1 MQESIVETLKNMKSE
16 QNLTLQQI
24 SSASGVPLST
34 VNRILSGQTE
44 NPSFRDVAAIVA
56 AMDGSLDAITGLQK
70 LESENGQLLDSNVM
84 QLLLSMQN
92 YYAKTLDA
100 ARQQYM
106 RELENKDKQ
115 YRDIL
120 TDKNRWLR
128 RMFFCLIGML
138 AVISFLLIV
147 DFINPTIGVFHTLA
161 IRRPAFC
168 KAAFFPVYISLIPA
182 LFFGTGGVP
191 AFTAGAFFHWQHR
204 TIPALQLKHRSGSCG
219 TASALPKCSIMSG
232 CEYPHRA
239 SGAKAP
245 RTLRPLPLL
254 RFAVSATGGA
264 HLCSIQYYL
273 RFWLSSCRTSLA
285 VSALRIMRYCPS
297 FFCSAMP

>member
-147 DFINPTIGVFHTLA
+147 DFINPTIGVFPYLSHS
-161 IRRPAFC
+161 
-168 KAAFFPVYISLIPA
+168 AACL
-182 LFFGTGGVP
+182 LQGGVLP
-191 AFTAGAFFHWQHR
+191 CLYLTYPCFIFRHRRCTCFHR
-204 TIPALQLKHRSGSCG
+204 RCLFS
-219 TASALPKCSIMSG
+219 
-232 CEYPHRA
+232 
-239 SGAKAP
+239 
-245 RTLRPLPLL
+245 
-254 RFAVSATGGA
+254 
-264 HLCSIQYYL
+264 
-273 RFWLSSCRTSLA
+273 
-285 VSALRIMRYCPS
+285 S
-297 FFCSAMP
+297 FFAPQCLDESPDFFV

>member
-1 MQESIVETLKNMKSE
+1 MEEVHARIYCGNVEKYEIRTKPDPAA
-16 QNLTLQQI
+16 NLQCKR
-24 SSASGVPLST
+24 VPLST

-92 YYAKTLDA
+92 YYVKTLDA
-100 ARQQYM
+100 TRQQYM

-147 DFINPTIGVFHTLA
+147 DFINPTIGVFH
-161 IRRPAFC
+161 P
-168 KAAFFPVYISLIPA
+168 
-182 LFFGTGGVP
+182 
-191 AFTAGAFFHWQHR
+191 
-204 TIPALQLKHRSGSCG
+204 
-219 TASALPKCSIMSG
+219 
-232 CEYPHRA
+232 
-239 SGAKAP
+239 
-245 RTLRPLPLL
+245 
-254 RFAVSATGGA
+254 
-264 HLCSIQYYL
+264 
-273 RFWLSSCRTSLA
+273 
-285 VSALRIMRYCPS
+285 
-297 FFCSAMP
+297 

>member
-1 MQESIVETLKNMKSE
+1 MEEVHARIYCGNVEKYEIRTKPDPAANLQCKRGAPQHRKPHFERPDRES
-16 QNLTLQQI
+16 
-24 SSASGVPLST
+24 
-34 VNRILSGQTE
+34 
-44 NPSFRDVAAIVA
+44 SFRDVAAIVA

-100 ARQQYM
+100 TRQQYM

-147 DFINPTIGVFHTLA
+147 DFINPTIGVFH
-161 IRRPAFC
+161 P
-168 KAAFFPVYISLIPA
+168 
-182 LFFGTGGVP
+182 
-191 AFTAGAFFHWQHR
+191 
-204 TIPALQLKHRSGSCG
+204 
-219 TASALPKCSIMSG
+219 
-232 CEYPHRA
+232 
-239 SGAKAP
+239 
-245 RTLRPLPLL
+245 
-254 RFAVSATGGA
+254 
-264 HLCSIQYYL
+264 
-273 RFWLSSCRTSLA
+273 
-285 VSALRIMRYCPS
+285 
-297 FFCSAMP
+297 

>member
-70 LESENGQLLDSNVM
+70 LESGQLLDSNVM

-100 ARQQYM
+100 TRQQYM
-106 RELENKDKQ
+106 RELESKDKQ

-138 AVISFLLIV
+138 AVISFLLI
-147 DFINPTIGVFHTLA
+147 DHIINPTIGVFHT
-161 IRRPAFC
+161 
-168 KAAFFPVYISLIPA
+168 
-182 LFFGTGGVP
+182 
-191 AFTAGAFFHWQHR
+191 
-204 TIPALQLKHRSGSCG
+204 
-219 TASALPKCSIMSG
+219 
-232 CEYPHRA
+232 
-239 SGAKAP
+239 
-245 RTLRPLPLL
+245 
-254 RFAVSATGGA
+254 
-264 HLCSIQYYL
+264 
-273 RFWLSSCRTSLA
+273 
-285 VSALRIMRYCPS
+285 
-297 FFCSAMP
+297 

>member
-70 LESENGQLLDSNVM
+70 LESESGQLLDSNVM

-100 ARQQYM
+100 TRQQYM
-106 RELENKDKQ
+106 REIENKDKQ

-147 DFINPTIGVFHTLA
+147 DFINPTIGVFHT
-161 IRRPAFC
+161 
-168 KAAFFPVYISLIPA
+168 
-182 LFFGTGGVP
+182 
-191 AFTAGAFFHWQHR
+191 
-204 TIPALQLKHRSGSCG
+204 
-219 TASALPKCSIMSG
+219 
-232 CEYPHRA
+232 
-239 SGAKAP
+239 
-245 RTLRPLPLL
+245 
-254 RFAVSATGGA
+254 
-264 HLCSIQYYL
+264 
-273 RFWLSSCRTSLA
+273 
-285 VSALRIMRYCPS
+285 
-297 FFCSAMP
+297 

>member
-100 ARQQYM
+100 TRQQYM

-120 TDKNRWLR
+120 TDKNRWLSSRFCSSLILSTPPLAFSIPEPFGGLPFAR
-128 RMFFCLIGML
+128 RRSSLSISHLSLFYFSAPAVYLLSPSVPFFIL
-138 AVISFLLIV
+138 FLLR
-147 DFINPTIGVFHTLA
+147 DALT
-161 IRRPAFC
+161 
-168 KAAFFPVYISLIPA
+168 KALIFSYNKKVVA
-182 LFFGTGGVP
+182 
-191 AFTAGAFFHWQHR
+191 Q
-204 TIPALQLKHRSGSCG
+204 
-219 TASALPKCSIMSG
+219 
-232 CEYPHRA
+232 
-239 SGAKAP
+239 
-245 RTLRPLPLL
+245 
-254 RFAVSATGGA
+254 
-264 HLCSIQYYL
+264 
-273 RFWLSSCRTSLA
+273 
-285 VSALRIMRYCPS
+285 
-297 FFCSAMP
+297 

>member
-56 AMDGSLDAITGLQK
+56 AMDG
-70 LESENGQLLDSNVM
+70 LLDSNVM

-147 DFINPTIGVFHTLA
+147 DFINPTIGVFHT
-161 IRRPAFC
+161 
-168 KAAFFPVYISLIPA
+168 
-182 LFFGTGGVP
+182 
-191 AFTAGAFFHWQHR
+191 
-204 TIPALQLKHRSGSCG
+204 
-219 TASALPKCSIMSG
+219 
-232 CEYPHRA
+232 
-239 SGAKAP
+239 
-245 RTLRPLPLL
+245 
-254 RFAVSATGGA
+254 
-264 HLCSIQYYL
+264 
-273 RFWLSSCRTSLA
+273 
-285 VSALRIMRYCPS
+285 
-297 FFCSAMP
+297 

>member
-1 MQESIVETLKNMKSE
+1 MEEVHARIYCGNVEKYEIRTKPDPAA
-16 QNLTLQQI
+16 NLQCKRG
-24 SSASGVPLST
+24 ALST

-100 ARQQYM
+100 TRQQYM

-147 DFINPTIGVFHTLA
+147 DFINPTIGVFHT
-161 IRRPAFC
+161 
-168 KAAFFPVYISLIPA
+168 
-182 LFFGTGGVP
+182 
-191 AFTAGAFFHWQHR
+191 
-204 TIPALQLKHRSGSCG
+204 
-219 TASALPKCSIMSG
+219 
-232 CEYPHRA
+232 
-239 SGAKAP
+239 
-245 RTLRPLPLL
+245 
-254 RFAVSATGGA
+254 
-264 HLCSIQYYL
+264 
-273 RFWLSSCRTSLA
+273 
-285 VSALRIMRYCPS
+285 
-297 FFCSAMP
+297 

>member
-1 MQESIVETLKNMKSE
+1 MEEVHARIYCGNVEKYEIRTKPDPAA
-16 QNLTLQQI
+16 NLQCKRG
-24 SSASGVPLST
+24 ALST

-92 YYAKTLDA
+92 YYAKNLDA
-100 ARQQYM
+100 TRQQYM

-147 DFINPTIGVFHTLA
+147 DFINPTVGVFHT
-161 IRRPAFC
+161 
-168 KAAFFPVYISLIPA
+168 
-182 LFFGTGGVP
+182 
-191 AFTAGAFFHWQHR
+191 
-204 TIPALQLKHRSGSCG
+204 
-219 TASALPKCSIMSG
+219 
-232 CEYPHRA
+232 
-239 SGAKAP
+239 
-245 RTLRPLPLL
+245 
-254 RFAVSATGGA
+254 
-264 HLCSIQYYL
+264 
-273 RFWLSSCRTSLA
+273 
-285 VSALRIMRYCPS
+285 
-297 FFCSAMP
+297 

>member
-1 MQESIVETLKNMKSE
+1 MRESIVETLKNMKSE

-100 ARQQYM
+100 THQQYM
-106 RELENKDKQ
+106 RELENQDKQ

-138 AVISFLLIV
+138 AVIARQHPFELDTVLCPSTQQSDRIAQV
-147 DFINPTIGVFHTLA
+147 IGA
-161 IRRPAFC
+161 RR
-168 KAAFFPVYISLIPA
+168 A
-182 LFFGTGGVP
+182 LS
-191 AFTAGAFFHWQHR
+191 
-204 TIPALQLKHRSGSCG
+204 SG
-219 TASALPKCSIMSG
+219 
-232 CEYPHRA
+232 PHR
-239 SGAKAP
+239 
-245 RTLRPLPLL
+245 RTP
-254 RFAVSATGGA
+254 
-264 HLCSIQYYL
+264 
-273 RFWLSSCRTSLA
+273 
-285 VSALRIMRYCPS
+285 
-297 FFCSAMP
+297 

>member
-1 MQESIVETLKNMKSE
+1 MEEVYARIYCGNVENMKSE

-100 ARQQYM
+100 TRQQYM

-120 TDKNRWLR
+120 TDK
-128 RMFFCLIGML
+128 
-138 AVISFLLIV
+138 
-147 DFINPTIGVFHTLA
+147 
-161 IRRPAFC
+161 
-168 KAAFFPVYISLIPA
+168 
-182 LFFGTGGVP
+182 
-191 AFTAGAFFHWQHR
+191 TAGCAACFLPDRHAGCHLVFAHR
-204 TIPALQLKHRSGSCG
+204 
-219 TASALPKCSIMSG
+219 
-232 CEYPHRA
+232 
-239 SGAKAP
+239 
-245 RTLRPLPLL
+245 
-254 RFAVSATGGA
+254 
-264 HLCSIQYYL
+264 
-273 RFWLSSCRTSLA
+273 
-285 VSALRIMRYCPS
+285 
-297 FFCSAMP
+297 

>member
-100 ARQQYM
+100 TRQQYM

-120 TDKNRWLR
+120 TDKNRWLSSR
-128 RMFFCLIGML
+128 FC
-138 AVISFLLIV
+138 S
-147 DFINPTIGVFHTLA
+147 
-161 IRRPAFC
+161 
-168 KAAFFPVYISLIPA
+168 SLILSTPPLAFSIPEPFGGLPFARRRSSLSISHLSLFYFSAPA
-182 LFFGTGGVP
+182 VYLLSPPVPFF
-191 AFTAGAFFHWQHR
+191 
-204 TIPALQLKHRSGSCG
+204 IL
-219 TASALPKCSIMSG
+219 
-232 CEYPHRA
+232 
-239 SGAKAP
+239 
-245 RTLRPLPLL
+245 
-254 RFAVSATGGA
+254 
-264 HLCSIQYYL
+264 
-273 RFWLSSCRTSLA
+273 
-285 VSALRIMRYCPS
+285 
-297 FFCSAMP
+297 FCSAMP

>member
-70 LESENGQLLDSNVM
+70 LESENGQLL
-84 QLLLSMQN
+84 LSMQN

-100 ARQQYM
+100 TRQQYM

-147 DFINPTIGVFHTLA
+147 DFINPTIGVLHT
-161 IRRPAFC
+161 
-168 KAAFFPVYISLIPA
+168 
-182 LFFGTGGVP
+182 
-191 AFTAGAFFHWQHR
+191 
-204 TIPALQLKHRSGSCG
+204 
-219 TASALPKCSIMSG
+219 
-232 CEYPHRA
+232 
-239 SGAKAP
+239 
-245 RTLRPLPLL
+245 
-254 RFAVSATGGA
+254 
-264 HLCSIQYYL
+264 
-273 RFWLSSCRTSLA
+273 
-285 VSALRIMRYCPS
+285 
-297 FFCSAMP
+297 

>member
-24 SSASGVPLST
+24 SSASGVPLS
-34 VNRILSGQTE
+34 
-44 NPSFRDVAAIVA
+44 
-56 AMDGSLDAITGLQK
+56 GLQK

-100 ARQQYM
+100 TRQQYM
-106 RELENKDKQ
+106 REIENKDKQ

-147 DFINPTIGVFHTLA
+147 DFINPTIGVFHT
-161 IRRPAFC
+161 
-168 KAAFFPVYISLIPA
+168 
-182 LFFGTGGVP
+182 
-191 AFTAGAFFHWQHR
+191 
-204 TIPALQLKHRSGSCG
+204 
-219 TASALPKCSIMSG
+219 
-232 CEYPHRA
+232 
-239 SGAKAP
+239 
-245 RTLRPLPLL
+245 
-254 RFAVSATGGA
+254 
-264 HLCSIQYYL
+264 
-273 RFWLSSCRTSLA
+273 
-285 VSALRIMRYCPS
+285 
-297 FFCSAMP
+297 

>member
-34 VNRILSGQTE
+34 ANRILSGQTE

-92 YYAKTLDA
+92 HYAKTLDA
-100 ARQQYM
+100 TRQQYM

-147 DFINPTIGVFHTLA
+147 DFINPTIGVFHT
-161 IRRPAFC
+161 
-168 KAAFFPVYISLIPA
+168 
-182 LFFGTGGVP
+182 
-191 AFTAGAFFHWQHR
+191 
-204 TIPALQLKHRSGSCG
+204 
-219 TASALPKCSIMSG
+219 
-232 CEYPHRA
+232 
-239 SGAKAP
+239 
-245 RTLRPLPLL
+245 
-254 RFAVSATGGA
+254 
-264 HLCSIQYYL
+264 
-273 RFWLSSCRTSLA
+273 
-285 VSALRIMRYCPS
+285 
-297 FFCSAMP
+297 

>member
-1 MQESIVETLKNMKSE
+1 MEEVHARIYCGNVEKYEIRTKPDPAA
-16 QNLTLQQI
+16 NLQCKRG
-24 SSASGVPLST
+24 ALST

-147 DFINPTIGVFHTLA
+147 DFINPTIGVFH
-161 IRRPAFC
+161 P
-168 KAAFFPVYISLIPA
+168 
-182 LFFGTGGVP
+182 
-191 AFTAGAFFHWQHR
+191 
-204 TIPALQLKHRSGSCG
+204 
-219 TASALPKCSIMSG
+219 
-232 CEYPHRA
+232 
-239 SGAKAP
+239 
-245 RTLRPLPLL
+245 
-254 RFAVSATGGA
+254 
-264 HLCSIQYYL
+264 
-273 RFWLSSCRTSLA
+273 
-285 VSALRIMRYCPS
+285 
-297 FFCSAMP
+297 

>member
-100 ARQQYM
+100 TRQQYM

-147 DFINPTIGVFHTLA
+147 DFINPHHWRFPYLSHS
-161 IRRPAFC
+161 
-168 KAAFFPVYISLIPA
+168 AACL
-182 LFFGTGGVP
+182 LQGGVLP
-191 AFTAGAFFHWQHR
+191 CLYLTYPCFIFRHRRCTCFHRRCLFH
-204 TIPALQLKHRSGSCG
+204 P
-219 TASALPKCSIMSG
+219 
-232 CEYPHRA
+232 
-239 SGAKAP
+239 
-245 RTLRPLPLL
+245 
-254 RFAVSATGGA
+254 
-264 HLCSIQYYL
+264 
-273 RFWLSSCRTSLA
+273 
-285 VSALRIMRYCPS
+285 
-297 FFCSAMP
+297 FCSAMP

>member
-56 AMDGSLDAITGLQK
+56 TMDGSLDAITGLQK

-115 YRDIL
+115 YRVASNIKPFQAAD
-120 TDKNRWLR
+120 R
-128 RMFFCLIGML
+128 IGQVLGSVVFRLPYSQELEEQYL
-138 AVISFLLIV
+138 AGELLADLSMKDSRAFRKEI
-147 DFINPTIGVFHTLA
+147 DRICEEVF
-161 IRRPAFC
+161 
-168 KAAFFPVYISLIPA
+168 
-182 LFFGTGGVP
+182 
-191 AFTAGAFFHWQHR
+191 
-204 TIPALQLKHRSGSCG
+204 
-219 TASALPKCSIMSG
+219 
-232 CEYPHRA
+232 
-239 SGAKAP
+239 
-245 RTLRPLPLL
+245 
-254 RFAVSATGGA
+254 
-264 HLCSIQYYL
+264 
-273 RFWLSSCRTSLA
+273 
-285 VSALRIMRYCPS
+285 
-297 FFCSAMP
+297 

>member
-1 MQESIVETLKNMKSE
+1 MEEVHARIYCGNVEKYEIRTKPDPAA
-16 QNLTLQQI
+16 NLQCKRGAPQH
-24 SSASGVPLST
+24 

-100 ARQQYM
+100 TRQQYM

-147 DFINPTIGVFHTLA
+147 DFINPTIGVFHT
-161 IRRPAFC
+161 
-168 KAAFFPVYISLIPA
+168 
-182 LFFGTGGVP
+182 
-191 AFTAGAFFHWQHR
+191 
-204 TIPALQLKHRSGSCG
+204 
-219 TASALPKCSIMSG
+219 
-232 CEYPHRA
+232 
-239 SGAKAP
+239 
-245 RTLRPLPLL
+245 
-254 RFAVSATGGA
+254 
-264 HLCSIQYYL
+264 
-273 RFWLSSCRTSLA
+273 
-285 VSALRIMRYCPS
+285 
-297 FFCSAMP
+297 

>member
-92 YYAKTLDA
+92 HYAKTLDA
-100 ARQQYM
+100 TRQQYM

-115 YRDIL
+115 YRVASNI
-120 TDKNRWLR
+120 KPFQAAAR
-128 RMFFCLIGML
+128 IGQVLGSVVFRLPYSQELEEQYL
-138 AVISFLLIV
+138 AGELLA
-147 DFINPTIGVFHTLA
+147 DLSMKDS
-161 IRRPAFC
+161 RAFR
-168 KAAFFPVYISLIPA
+168 KEIDRI
-182 LFFGTGGVP
+182 
-191 AFTAGAFFHWQHR
+191 
-204 TIPALQLKHRSGSCG
+204 
-219 TASALPKCSIMSG
+219 
-232 CEYPHRA
+232 CEEE
-239 SGAKAP
+239 
-245 RTLRPLPLL
+245 
-254 RFAVSATGGA
+254 F
-264 HLCSIQYYL
+264 
-273 RFWLSSCRTSLA
+273 
-285 VSALRIMRYCPS
+285 
-297 FFCSAMP
+297 

>member
-1 MQESIVETLKNMKSE
+1 MEEVHARIYCGNVEKYEIRTKPDPAA
-16 QNLTLQQI
+16 NLQCKR
-24 SSASGVPLST
+24 GPLST

-100 ARQQYM
+100 TRQQYM

-147 DFINPTIGVFHTLA
+147 DFINPTIGVFHT
-161 IRRPAFC
+161 
-168 KAAFFPVYISLIPA
+168 
-182 LFFGTGGVP
+182 
-191 AFTAGAFFHWQHR
+191 
-204 TIPALQLKHRSGSCG
+204 
-219 TASALPKCSIMSG
+219 
-232 CEYPHRA
+232 
-239 SGAKAP
+239 
-245 RTLRPLPLL
+245 
-254 RFAVSATGGA
+254 
-264 HLCSIQYYL
+264 
-273 RFWLSSCRTSLA
+273 
-285 VSALRIMRYCPS
+285 
-297 FFCSAMP
+297 

>member
-100 ARQQYM
+100 
-106 RELENKDKQ
+106 
-115 YRDIL
+115 
-120 TDKNRWLR
+120 TVSSTCGSLR
-128 RMFFCLIGML
+128 AKTSSTG
-138 AVISFLLIV
+138 
-147 DFINPTIGVFHTLA
+147 
-161 IRRPAFC
+161 
-168 KAAFFPVYISLIPA
+168 ISLPIK
-182 LFFGTGGVP
+182 
-191 AFTAGAFFHWQHR
+191 TAGCAACF
-204 TIPALQLKHRSGSCG
+204 
-219 TASALPKCSIMSG
+219 SA
-232 CEYPHRA
+232 
-239 SGAKAP
+239 
-245 RTLRPLPLL
+245 
-254 RFAVSATGGA
+254 
-264 HLCSIQYYL
+264 
-273 RFWLSSCRTSLA
+273 
-285 VSALRIMRYCPS
+285 
-297 FFCSAMP
+297 

>member
-70 LESENGQLLDSNVM
+70 LGSENGQLLDSNVM

-92 YYAKTLDA
+92 YYAKALDA
-100 ARQQYM
+100 TRQQYM
-106 RELENKDKQ
+106 RELESKDKQ

-147 DFINPTIGVFHTLA
+147 DFINPIPEPFGGLPFA
-161 IRRPAFC
+161 RRCSSLSISHLSLFYFSAPAVYLLSPPVP
-168 KAAFFPVYISLIPA
+168 FFIL
-182 LFFGTGGVP
+182 
-191 AFTAGAFFHWQHR
+191 
-204 TIPALQLKHRSGSCG
+204 
-219 TASALPKCSIMSG
+219 
-232 CEYPHRA
+232 
-239 SGAKAP
+239 
-245 RTLRPLPLL
+245 
-254 RFAVSATGGA
+254 
-264 HLCSIQYYL
+264 
-273 RFWLSSCRTSLA
+273 
-285 VSALRIMRYCPS
+285 
-297 FFCSAMP
+297 FCSAMP